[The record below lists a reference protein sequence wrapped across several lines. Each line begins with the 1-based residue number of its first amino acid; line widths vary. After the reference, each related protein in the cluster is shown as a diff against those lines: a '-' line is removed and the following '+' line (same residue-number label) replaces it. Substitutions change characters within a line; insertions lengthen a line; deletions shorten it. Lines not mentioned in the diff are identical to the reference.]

1 MKKHAKQ
8 IVKFHT
14 PNADEDPKQVYALLE
29 IKLDEDD
36 YSKSKADI
44 LALNTNFSFPPI
56 MTVLLSD
63 LVLAVSY
70 HIKKISSI
78 TTDEETLMRD
88 IESEQSAIA
97 NLEALRKSVL
107 KANKDN
113 KYVTDIDVWSFSVL
127 SSIDKTSEVI
137 SVYTICAF
145 EI

>member
-14 PNADEDPKQVYALLE
+14 PNADEDPNQVYALLE
-29 IKLDEDD
+29 IKIDGDD

-70 HIKKISSI
+70 HIKKISS
-78 TTDEETLMRD
+78 TDEETLMRD

-113 KYVTDIDVWSFSVL
+113 NYVTDIDVWSFSVL
-127 SSIDKTSEVI
+127 ASIDKTSEVI